1 MPTQPNI
8 NTSLGSEKES
18 DSTMATKSFKDLPK
32 QAAPATIEQLQAQL
46 AAAQAAIKAQA
57 GGAPAP
63 ALTPPPVAD
72 EPVVISTGAG
82 APVDVPAVSAPVS
95 ATQFQKA
102 VLEAAA
108 MPSAPTGNAM
118 SNPAEFMALM
128 TGANSP
134 QDSMNALLAAS
145 ETDSSGGKMLFP
157 MLTQQPGTTGGAF
170 QRVNT
175 KNSEFNQIDLPEG
188 KRPFLA
194 LQIAYRYLGTN
205 WPQGYDAQSTVKANP
220 LWNIAIPQAKGQEAA
235 NLMLAGKAFQF
246 SKNRKAFD
254 VSEGGPGV
262 IRPAIEFLLFEPD
275 IGLFVFRTNGHYNS
289 AKDARDQL
297 IACAVTDANGNQTLP
312 PFVGEFHPE
321 TTKVPRVSKE
331 PIVHHWPRIQKLANN
346 DARVGTIASAYK
358 LFLQSASPEVREA
371 VNEWFN
377 GLDAPVTSTAI
388 NAMNAA
394 AALG

>member
-1 MPTQPNI
+1 
-8 NTSLGSEKES
+8 
-18 DSTMATKSFKDLPK
+18 MATKSFKDLPK
-32 QAAPATIEQLQAQL
+32 TGTPPTIEQLQEQL
-46 AAAQAAIKAQA
+46 RQAQAAIQNQ
-57 GGAPAP
+57 APAQGKTLQ
-63 ALTPPPVAD
+63 APPVAA

-82 APVDVPAVSAPVS
+82 APIDVPAA
-95 ATQFQKA
+95 
-102 VLEAAA
+102 
-108 MPSAPTGNAM
+108 SAPTPTPMPAAPTGSAM
-118 SNPAEFMALM
+118 SNPMDFMALM
-128 TGANSP
+128 TGASSP
-134 QDSMNALLAAS
+134 QDSMNALMAAA

-220 LWNIAIPQAKGQEAA
+220 LWNIAIPQSKGTEAA
-235 NLMLAGKAFQF
+235 NLMLAGKALQF
-246 SKNRKAFD
+246 SKDRKSFD

-275 IGLFVFRTNGHYNS
+275 IGLFVFRTCGHYNS

-297 IACAVTDANGNQTLP
+297 IACAVTDTNGNQSLP

-321 TTKVPRVSKE
+321 THKQPRTGKE
-331 PIVHHWPRIQKLANN
+331 PIVHHYPRIVKLANQ
-346 DARVGTIASAYK
+346 DARVGTIATAYK
-358 LFLQSASPEVREA
+358 QFLQGATPEVRDA

-377 GLDAPVTSTAI
+377 GLDAPMTNVAVQ
-388 NAMNAA
+388 AMNTAA
-394 AALG
+394 AMG